1 MRVFVFVTGAFVTG
15 NGEDSSPLIEFLKQ
29 PRGPV
34 GPSDPSSATDTTLC
48 TAMTPTFSGSRSPAG
63 QMFQVVMV
71 WLCVGYSIGR
81 RRRATAAPDEERR
94 RFLTLPAGRS
104 GRLRHQRG
112 VARHPYGFHVGAP
125 ARSAASSR
133 RRMSSGPSV
142 DAPPSR
148 YMRGGDMCGPRRGC
162 LAPERRGGARRAWA
176 GRVPGSGR
184 RPRVDDL
191 DVDVFEVPEHCASQP
206 PCGGSGDC
214 RNLAVGGRALRRIAP
229 A

>member
-48 TAMTPTFSGSRSPAG
+48 TAMTLTFSGSGSPAG

-81 RRRATAAPDEERR
+81 RRRATAAPGEERR

-104 GRLRHQRG
+104 GGCGTSVVSLVSRTDSTSVRR
-112 VARHPYGFHVGAP
+112 PGAP
-125 ARSAASSR
+125 LPAGGGCPRAQASMRRPPGSCAGVICADLAEAVSR
-133 RRMSSGPSV
+133 RN
-142 DAPPSR
+142 D
-148 YMRGGDMCGPRRGC
+148 
-162 LAPERRGGARRAWA
+162 EA
-176 GRVPGSGR
+176 GRDVRGAGVRQDQAAAQGSTTSMSTSSKSR
-184 RPRVDDL
+184 TLRV
-191 DVDVFEVPEHCASQP
+191 ATAMR
-206 PCGGSGDC
+206 GSGDC
-214 RNLAVGGRALRRIAP
+214 RNLTVGGRALRRIAP

>member
-15 NGEDSSPLIEFLKQ
+15 NREDSSPLIEFLKQ

-34 GPSDPSSATDTTLC
+34 GPSDPSSATDTTVC

-112 VARHPYGFHVGAP
+112 VARHPYGFHVGAL

-148 YMRGGDMCGPRRGC
+148 YMRGVICADLAEAVSRRND
-162 LAPERRGGARRAWA
+162 EA
-176 GRVPGSGR
+176 GRDVRGAGVRQDQAAAQGSTTSMSTSSKSR
-184 RPRVDDL
+184 TLRV
-191 DVDVFEVPEHCASQP
+191 ATAMR
-206 PCGGSGDC
+206 GSGDC
-214 RNLAVGGRALRRIAP
+214 RNLTVGGRALRRIAP